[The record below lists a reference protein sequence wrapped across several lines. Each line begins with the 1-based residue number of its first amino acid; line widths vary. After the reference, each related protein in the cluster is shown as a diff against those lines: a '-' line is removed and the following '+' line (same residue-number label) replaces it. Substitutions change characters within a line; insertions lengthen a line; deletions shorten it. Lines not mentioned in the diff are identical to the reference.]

1 MKNEKTCAYVMV
13 IFGATGDLALH
24 KLIPSLFSLFL
35 QGKLPENFSVIGFSR
50 REMSDQDFRD
60 YFEELKGK
68 KGWKK
73 FSKILSY
80 QKGDFHEKEAYL
92 ELITKLEA
100 LDNKYGECITRL
112 FYLATPPQN
121 YDAILDFMADTKLSR
136 GIGQGTSNQTKVII
150 EKPFGKDL
158 ETAKALDQKLYRTFK
173 EEQIFRVDHYLG
185 KETIQ
190 NMLAFRFANGIF
202 EPVWNNKLIDHVQ
215 ITFAEDKGI
224 GTRGRFFDGVG
235 ILRDVAQNHLM
246 QIVAAVAMEQP
257 RSFEREAIRDA
268 RAKVIEAIRPIKPE
282 EVGKYTVRGQYEG
295 YLKEKDVDPKSTTGT
310 YTAVKLFV
318 DTERFRDVPFYLRA
332 GKNMPKNSVYVSIVF
347 IQTCH
352 ILFKEYGC
360 PEIGNVLTI
369 KIQPDEGI
377 TLRVIAK
384 KPQEKL
390 SLDTVNM
397 KFTYKEEFGVEIKD
411 AYEKILLDIFEGDQ
425 MLFNRSDELQSS
437 WKFITKILE
446 GWEMQIRKGKWKM
459 PRYKKGT
466 WGPKEALDL
475 IEKDGRKWIEV

>member
-1 MKNEKTCAYVMV
+1 MV
-13 IFGATGDLALH
+13 IFGATGDLALN
-24 KLIPSLFSLFL
+24 KLIPSLFSLFN
-35 QGKLPENFSVIGFSR
+35 QKKLPVNFSVIGFSR
-50 REMSDQDFRD
+50 REMTDSQFRNH
-60 YFEELKGK
+60 FENLKNK
-68 KGWKK
+68 KGWDK

-80 QKGDFHEKEAYL
+80 QKGDFQDKNAYL
-92 ELITKLEA
+92 ELIDKLEL
-100 LDNKYGECITRL
+100 LDKKYGDCITRL

-121 YDAILDFMADTKLSR
+121 YDVILDFMEDTKLSK
-136 GIGQGTSNQTKVII
+136 GVGQNTYNQTKIII

-158 ETAKALDQKLYRTFK
+158 DTAKALDQKLYKTFK

-202 EPVWNNKLIDHVQ
+202 EPVWNNKFIDHVQ
-215 ITFAEDKGI
+215 ITFAESKGI
-224 GTRGRFFDGVG
+224 DGRGKFFDGVG

-246 QIVAAVAMEQP
+246 QILAAVAMEQP
-257 RSFEREAIRDA
+257 ISFEREAIRDA
-268 RAKVIEAIRPIKPE
+268 RAKVIEAIRPVEPK
-282 EVGKYTVRGQYEG
+282 EVGEYTVRGQYEG
-295 YLKEKDVDPKSTTGT
+295 YTGEKDVEPDSKTGT

-318 DTERFRDVPFYLRA
+318 DTERFRGIPFYLRA
-332 GKNMPKNSVYVSIVF
+332 GKMMPKNSVYVSIVF

-390 SLDTVNM
+390 ALDTVNM
-397 KFTYKEEFGVEIKD
+397 KFTYKGEFGGEIKD

-446 GWEMQIRKGKWKM
+446 GWEMQLKSSKWKM
-459 PRYKKGT
+459 PKYKKGT
-466 WGPKEALDL
+466 WGPKESLDL

>member
-1 MKNEKTCAYVMV
+1 MKNKKRAFVMV
-13 IFGATGDLALH
+13 IFGATGDLAHH
-24 KLIPSLFSLFL
+24 KLIPALFSLFNRE
-35 QGKLPENFSVIGFSR
+35 KLPDNFSVIGFSR
-50 REMSDQDFRD
+50 REMTNRQFRGH
-60 YFEELKGK
+60 FENLKDR
-68 KGWKK
+68 KGWSK
-73 FSKILSY
+73 FSKMLIY
-80 QKGDFHEKEAYL
+80 QKGDFQDKDAYL
-92 ELITKLEA
+92 ELIEKLEE
-100 LDNKYGECITRL
+100 LDKKYKGQVTRL

-121 YDAILDFMADTKLSR
+121 YDTILDFMEDTKLSR
-136 GIGQGTSNQTKVII
+136 GIGQDSINQTKIII

-158 ETAKALDQKLYRTFK
+158 ETAKSLDKKLYKTFK

-202 EPVWNNKLIDHVQ
+202 EPVWNNRFIDHVQ
-215 ITFAEDKGI
+215 ITFAEQKGI
-224 GTRGRFFDGVG
+224 EGRGRFFDGVG

-246 QIVAAVAMEQP
+246 QILASVAMEQP
-257 RSFEREAIRDA
+257 KSFEREAIRDA
-268 RAKVIEAIRPIKPE
+268 RAKVIEAIRPIEPKDT
-282 EVGKYTVRGQYEG
+282 GKFTVRGQYEG
-295 YLKEKDVDPKSTTGT
+295 YLSEKDIDRNSNTGT

-318 DTERFRDVPFYLRA
+318 DTERFQGVPFYLRA
-332 GKNMPKNSVYVSIVF
+332 GKNMPKNTVYVSVVF

-390 SLDTVNM
+390 DLATVNM
-397 KFTYKEEFGVEIKD
+397 KFTYKDEFGVEIKD
-411 AYEKILLDIFEGDQ
+411 AYEKILLDIFAGDQ

-437 WKFITKILE
+437 WKFITKILK
-446 GWEMQIRKGKWKM
+446 GWEVQIKSSKWKM
-459 PRYKKGT
+459 PKYKKGT

-475 IEKDGRKWIEV
+475 LEKDGRKWIEA